1 MDVATCHWTDAV
13 QARLKELNIHK
24 CCIPKSLTFRFQ
36 CIDVIVVALW
46 KSVLYNL
53 WSKWMVDSI
62 RAGRYME
69 GSWNYI
75 APSRTQVLRI
85 LAAWEG
91 PESSVTTKAIKKGAR
106 LCYMDDSL
114 DEAVSAWD
122 NCKKNED
129 FEVYDWKVEVQKL
142 SRAQQLALFHTV
154 TGK

>member
-1 MDVATCHWTDAV
+1 MDVATCHWTVAV

-114 DEAVSAWD
+114 DEIVSAWD
-122 NCKKNED
+122 NCEKNED
-129 FEVYDWKVEVQKL
+129 LRLMIGKRRCRNCPKL
-142 SRAQQLALFHTV
+142 NNWLSFIAL
-154 TGK
+154 